1 MTSPHKQRRKLKN
14 PIVKRGNKRSLS
26 IPALRA
32 AFQENSPLRQPV
44 VRDSPARLGL
54 LSLYSKIAATE
65 CVRGCYQERKNQD
78 SLVALLK
85 EIPRLIEASASK
97 SETKPRAASKPI
109 RLAWGKALARA
120 TAIGIHVRL
129 HQAFHR
135 GLRQS
140 PVRPTDTL
148 AKQITMEERTYRSFL
163 ARTRLAARRSDITGA
178 MKLLTSVVDQ
188 AHLFAD
194 LCSRAARASRSRKG
208 ALLGLSVSSLA
219 RQYAMLAAGLV
230 LVIERLQDPRSSK
243 ATATVA
249 RTRKRLSRSVVRLP
263 TARRSLTGT
272 RVGAKAAIVGRIESL
287 AWQDRT
293 RKPFSVA
300 RLADKRG
307 ALLVPYKSMRQ
318 QGVSAGA
325 NVWAQGKVKRNS
337 KGSRYLEVEF
347 EGVGKHQQRY
357 WEDWLAQLAR
367 PAYDLYPGTLL
378 MEWEFP
384 RLGRR
389 SAASDM
395 YSRIT

>member
-1 MTSPHKQRRKLKN
+1 MSSPHKQRSRLRN
-14 PIVKRGNKRSLS
+14 PITKRGNKRSFS
-26 IPALRA
+26 MPAIRA
-32 AFQENSPLRQPV
+32 AFHANSPLRQPV
-44 VRDSPARLGL
+44 AHYSPARLAL
-54 LSLYSKIAATE
+54 VSVYSRIAATE
-65 CVRGCYQERKNQD
+65 CVRGCYQDRKNQD

-85 EIPRLIEASASK
+85 EIPRLLEAGTSK
-97 SETKPRAASKPI
+97 GETKRHAAYKPT
-109 RLAWGKALARA
+109 RFAWGKTLARA

-140 PVRPTDTL
+140 PVRPTEGL
-148 AKQITMEERTYRSFL
+148 ARQITMEERAYRSFL
-163 ARTRLAARRSDITGA
+163 ARTRLAARRSDIPVA

-194 LCSRAARASRSRKG
+194 LCGRAARASQSRKG
-208 ALLGLSVSSLA
+208 ALLGLKVSSLA

-230 LVIERLQDPRSSK
+230 LVIERLQDSRSSK
-243 ATATVA
+243 ATASVA

-263 TARRSLTGT
+263 IARRSLAGA
-272 RVGAKAAIVGRIESL
+272 RVGAKAAVVGRIESV

-318 QGVSAGA
+318 QGVSVGA

-337 KGSRYLEVEF
+337 KGGRYVEVEF

-395 YSRIT
+395 YSRII